1 MDTEKVEKAR
11 NGNVD
16 EIGSLLMENMKSMY
30 RVAFSILKTEEE
42 ISDAISNT
50 TVIVFEKIH
59 TLKNAEFFKT
69 WLIRILINECN
80 KIHRQNKKIIYLENY
95 NQTDLVYN
103 DKYDDSYNY
112 IHELFN
118 VGVPKADIYKT
129 LINFD
134 VKVINEKGNQLSG
147 GERAEY
153 NLLREIKGS
162 EQYDILLL
170 DEPEASFDNPFIKD
184 YIIDIIKDISQKTTV
199 FITTHN
205 NSLGVLI
212 NPNKLIY
219 TSNDEDEFKVYTGE
233 FGSKNL
239 TTVNGDSIISYDTI
253 MEVMEAGT
261 DAYDERRQI
270 YESFK
275 N

>member
-1 MDTEKVEKAR
+1 MLV
-11 NGNVD
+11 
-16 EIGSLLMENMKSMY
+16 
-30 RVAFSILKTEEE
+30 FLK
-42 ISDAISNT
+42 
-50 TVIVFEKIH
+50 
-59 TLKNAEFFKT
+59 
-69 WLIRILINECN
+69 LI
-80 KIHRQNKKIIYLENY
+80 Y
-95 NQTDLVYN
+95 
-103 DKYDDSYNY
+103 
-112 IHELFN
+112 
-118 VGVPKADIYKT
+118 YKT

-134 VKVINEKGNQLSG
+134 VKVINKKGNQLSG